1 MRPVNSLARFRR
13 LTGADR
19 LALAEALVTLALASA
34 AIRLLP
40 FRTVVRFLAS
50 DRLGREAGRA
60 STENA
65 MDRARWA
72 VQALARRVPWRTV
85 CFQKGLALHIMLR
98 RRGIPSVLHYGV
110 RTDPEKGVTAHVWV
124 TESGRAVIGGEEAPA
139 FTCLA
144 TYPEALR

>member
-1 MRPVNSLARFRR
+1 MRPVSSLARLRR
-13 LTGADR
+13 LSGADR
-19 LALAEALVTLALASA
+19 LALAEAFVTLALASA

-40 FRTVVRFLAS
+40 FRTVVGFLAS
-50 DRLGREAGRA
+50 DRLRTGAGRVSHES
-60 STENA
+60 STR
-65 MDRARWA
+65 RARWA
-72 VQALARRVPWRTV
+72 VEAWARRVPWRTV

-98 RRGIPSVLHYGV
+98 RRGIPSTLHYGV

-144 TYPEALR
+144 TYPEGVR